1 MRQISMHVSAS
12 GVFGGMH
19 HITSEAL
26 HFMEALMKMVRGAE
40 CISRSAVRATGVALT
55 VFLGFSW
62 SNAASAAN
70 QAAPPEE
77 VRATVVSADGAFSAK
92 DDPAAA
98 LWARVPEQTVE
109 LTLAPPVHQ
118 AIALL
123 HSASGQVSAPPLL
136 GVSVITDRQRIYFRL
151 RWRDQTKDDQRKIGA
166 YSDGAAIE
174 VPLTEGDTSQMMG
187 LPEKPVAIWRWSA
200 TGNAVEALLAGS
212 PGTLTKWKS
221 DTLRGK
227 GAYRSV
233 SDAGSSEWSVVISQD
248 LDASGD
254 GWTQLRTRRSFPVAF
269 AVWQGSDYQRGGY
282 KLVSNW
288 ISVGLEGVR

>member
-1 MRQISMHVSAS
+1 
-12 GVFGGMH
+12 
-19 HITSEAL
+19 
-26 HFMEALMKMVRGAE
+26 MKIVRGAE
-40 CISRSAVRATGVALT
+40 CISRSAARATGVVLT

-62 SNAASAAN
+62 SYAASTAS
-70 QAAPPEE
+70 QATPQEE
-77 VRATVVSADGAFSAK
+77 VRATVVSSDGAFSAK
-92 DDPAAA
+92 DDPDAA
-98 LWARVPEQTVE
+98 LWERVPEQIVR

-118 AIALL
+118 SIALL
-123 HSASGQVSAPPLL
+123 QSTSGQTQVSTPLLL

-151 RWRDQTKDDQRKIGA
+151 RWRDQTMDDQRKIGT

-200 TGNAVEALLAGS
+200 AGNTVEALLAGG

-227 GAYRSV
+227 GAYRGV
-233 SDAGSSEWSVVISQD
+233 SGAVRHEWAVVISQD

-254 GWTQLRTRRSFPVAF
+254 GWMQLRTRGSFPVAF
-269 AVWQGSDYQRGGY
+269 AVWQGSDYERGGY

-288 ISVGLEGVR
+288 ISVGLGGVR